1 MSLPANLEREYE
13 EAFSLIDKDRDK
25 NITPAEFESIITKM
39 GAPEP
44 KKVAAHMWKDSGASS
59 SMMSYDQFKKAFLD
73 TFVIENKKQEIIEAW
88 QVFDAE
94 KTGKIHQEEI
104 KLIFSQMGNQLDSA
118 EIAELVA
125 HLQPDKDGKCD
136 YLKLTERM
144 FTLCRE
150 K

>member
-13 EAFSLIDKDRDK
+13 EAFSLVDKDSDK
-25 NITPAEFESIITKM
+25 QCTMAEFESVITKM
-39 GAPEP
+39 GAPDP
-44 KKVAAHMWKDSGASS
+44 KKVAARMWKESGAGSS
-59 SMMSYDQFKKAFLD
+59 LMTYDQFKKAFLD
-73 TFVIENKKQEIIEAW
+73 TFVIENKKQVIIEAW

-94 KTGKIHQEEI
+94 KTGKIHFEEV
-104 KLIFSQMGNQLDSA
+104 KLIFSQMGNQLDSN

-125 HLQPDKDGKCD
+125 HLEPDKDGRCD
-136 YLKLTERM
+136 YLKHTDRM

>member
-1 MSLPANLEREYE
+1 MSLSANLEREYE
-13 EAFSLIDKDRDK
+13 EAFSLVDKDRDK
-25 NITPAEFESIITKM
+25 QITVAEFESIISKM

-44 KKVAAHMWKDSGASS
+44 KKVAARMWSVSGASS
-59 SMMSYDQFKKAFLD
+59 SLMTYDQFKKAFFD
-73 TFVIENKKQEIIEAW
+73 TFIIEKKKQEILEAW

-104 KLIFSQMGNQLDSA
+104 KLIFSQMGNQLDST

-125 HLQPDKDGKCD
+125 HLEPDKDGRCD
-136 YLKLTERM
+136 YVKLTERM